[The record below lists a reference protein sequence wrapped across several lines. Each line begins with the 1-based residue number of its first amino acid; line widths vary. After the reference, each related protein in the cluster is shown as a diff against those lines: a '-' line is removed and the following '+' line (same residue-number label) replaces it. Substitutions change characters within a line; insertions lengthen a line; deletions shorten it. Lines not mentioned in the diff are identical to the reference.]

1 MFSLLTNNKI
11 FDIIGSS
18 KHLNAFVRGNKFR
31 RIGFQRAL
39 GRCESVTSAENNSSP
54 EQFRRKRFAVGENGF
69 LPLQRIRV
77 ENDAGKRITFRYQK
91 RVVPR
96 VSYNFVSFAEVC
108 LLQKGFFIFP
118 KDRPQHSKEVSRLSP
133 TESDL
138 LCKTPRTS

>member
-54 EQFRRKRFAVGENGF
+54 EQFRRKTVSVGGNGF

-77 ENDAGKRITFRYQK
+77 ENDAGKRITFRCQK
-91 RVVPR
+91 EWYRGVVIT
-96 VSYNFVSFAEVC
+96 SS
-108 LLQKGFFIFP
+108 LLQRIFSRKGDFSF
-118 KDRPQHSKEVSRLSP
+118 
-133 TESDL
+133 
-138 LCKTPRTS
+138 CK